1 MIWNIPNILTILRI
15 ALVPVFAIFFFIPI
29 EASHWVTASLFFIA
43 ALTDWFDGYI
53 ARNFNQT
60 SKLGAFLDPVAD
72 KLMVA
77 VALVLLLSIFPY
89 WWVALPVACIICRE
103 LIVSALREWMAEI
116 GERAVVNVSSYG
128 KFKTAAQMAAIL
140 LLLVNADNRSS
151 DWVIVGFI
159 LLYIAVILTIYS
171 MWLYLKAG
179 YYAAFKSPTE
189 EKNNDL

>member
-1 MIWNIPNILTILRI
+1 MIWNIPNILTVIRI
-15 ALVPVFAIFFFIPI
+15 ALVPIFAIFFFLPI
-29 EASHWVTASLFFIA
+29 DISHWVTSGLFLVA

-53 ARNFNQT
+53 ARHFNQV

-77 VALVLLLSIFPY
+77 VALVLLLSVFPF

-128 KFKTAAQMAAIL
+128 KVKTAAQMGAIL
-140 LLLVNADNRSS
+140 ILLFNAQNSAGY
-151 DWVIVGFI
+151 WQVIVGFI
-159 LLYIAVILTIYS
+159 LLYIAVILTVYS

-179 YYAAFKSPTE
+179 YYAAFKS
-189 EKNNDL
+189 